1 MFVSHI
7 YDPLSRRYQRIGTA
21 FATTIYFYLLLPVLV
36 TIPMAFGPTGTLAF
50 PPETYSFDL
59 FKIFFESSDWTNP
72 LFQSL
77 KVAVAST
84 TVAMLAGVP
93 AGYWTAR
100 HRFVGKDFI
109 TALIMSPLIVP
120 HIVTGLGLF
129 LYFSYLRV
137 SGTTVSIVLG
147 HVMVTLPFVM
157 VMIVA
162 GVNKLDRNLEFGAE
176 LMGAG
181 PIRMFVTVVIPQLV
195 PSLVSAAFFAFLLS
209 IDEVII
215 SWFLAGPNTVTL
227 PVKMYNALHWEVSP
241 VIAVVSTLLTVI
253 SLLVSI
259 VAITLRKGPS
269 VDV

>member
-1 MFVSHI
+1 MSHI
-7 YDPLSRRYQRIGTA
+7 IHDPLSRRYQSMGTA
-21 FATTIYFYLLLPVLV
+21 LAVTIYFFLLLPVLV
-36 TIPMAFGPTGTLAF
+36 TIPMAFGPTSALTF
-50 PPETYSFDL
+50 PPESYSFDL
-59 FKIFFESSDWTNP
+59 FEIFFKSADWTHP

-93 AGYWTAR
+93 AGYWMAR
-100 HRFVGKDFI
+100 HNFAGKKFI
-109 TALIMSPLIVP
+109 TALIMSPLVVP

-129 LYFSYLRV
+129 LYFSYLRI
-137 SGTTVSIVLG
+137 SGTTVSIILG
-147 HVMVTLPFVM
+147 HVMVSLPFVI

-162 GVNKLDRNLEFGAE
+162 GVNKLDGNLEFGAE

-241 VIAVVSTLLTVI
+241 VIAVVSTLLTAI

-259 VAITLRKGPS
+259 VAVALRKEPS
-269 VDV
+269 IDI